1 MQYVLRKEISNTYN
15 ENFIVM
21 DIESKDIWVA
31 KLSRSLDE
39 KNVFFTD
46 LNDRAILANRLGF
59 ILNIPMPE
67 YRMVNVSNISNL
79 NVNSF
84 SNLISHTVWLSRY
97 AGITLKDYLAEN
109 NNKIGSLKNIDSLLD
124 NIGFNVWIGN
134 YDRKDVDILVDREDR
149 KSIRVK
155 GKSRILPDFVIPR
168 TGSGTT
174 YYIKAIIRHLE
185 RIGVILINGSYAID
199 NVKDKL
205 YSQQILGQSNLPVP
219 KTMLVKHPIDV
230 DFIQKSIGFPCIIKT
245 LSGSFGA
252 GVFMAD
258 NKTQLKQLLKMAE
271 ITNENY
277 DIIIQEY
284 VKDSY
289 GKDLRVLVING
300 KVVGCMMRQSVDD
313 DFRANITRGGEGI
326 PYQITEDIEWIAG
339 ESSRLLDL
347 DIAGVDLLFDN
358 GGYKICEVNSS
369 PGFEGMDKYCKT
381 NIAEQ
386 IVTYVKYKIG

>member
-1 MQYVLRKEISNTYN
+1 MTGWILYK
-15 ENFIVM
+15 
-21 DIESKDIWVA
+21 KDINESYETQRLVEEF
-31 KLSRSLDE
+31 E
-39 KNVFFTD
+39 KQDIKIHV
-46 LNDRAILANRLGF
+46 
-59 ILNIPMPE
+59 
-67 YRMVNVSNISNL
+67 VNPQ
-79 NVNSF
+79 
-84 SNLISHTVWLSRY
+84 
-97 AGITLKDYLAEN
+97 
-109 NNKIGSLKNIDSLLD
+109 
-124 NIGFNVWIGN
+124 
-134 YDRKDVDILVDREDR
+134 DVDILVDREDR

-155 GKSRILPDFVIPR
+155 GKSRQLPDFVIPR

-205 YSQQILGQSNLPVP
+205 YTQQILGQSNLPVP

-230 DFIQKSIGFPCIIKT
+230 DFIQQSIGYPCIIKT

-326 PYQITEDIEWIAG
+326 PFQISEDIEWIAG

-386 IVTYVKYKIG
+386 IVTYVKYKLG

>member
-1 MQYVLRKEISNTYN
+1 MTGWILYK
-15 ENFIVM
+15 
-21 DIESKDIWVA
+21 KDINESYETQRLVEEF
-31 KLSRSLDE
+31 E
-39 KNVFFTD
+39 KQDIKIHV
-46 LNDRAILANRLGF
+46 
-59 ILNIPMPE
+59 
-67 YRMVNVSNISNL
+67 VNPQ
-79 NVNSF
+79 
-84 SNLISHTVWLSRY
+84 
-97 AGITLKDYLAEN
+97 
-109 NNKIGSLKNIDSLLD
+109 
-124 NIGFNVWIGN
+124 
-134 YDRKDVDILVDREDR
+134 DVDILVDREDR

-155 GKSRILPDFVIPR
+155 GKSRQLPDFVIPR

-205 YSQQILGQSNLPVP
+205 YTQQILGQSNLPVP

-230 DFIQKSIGFPCIIKT
+230 DFIQKSIGYPCIIKT

-289 GKDLRVLVING
+289 GKDLRVFVLNG
-300 KVVGCMMRQSVDD
+300 KVVGCMMRQSIDD

-326 PYQITEDIEWIAG
+326 PFQISEDIEWIAG

-369 PGFEGMDKYCKT
+369 PGFEGMDKYCNT